1 MKLVIHGKNI
11 KITEAIREYLH
22 RKLKRAARN
31 FRNITGEINVYISM
45 AQNPRVTAKHS
56 AEVNIF
62 LTNGSVLRAEEI
74 SENLYVSIDL
84 VADKI
89 TRNLRKYKERRQRK
103 ITHAR
108 SINELI
114 SMGNSIGDLI
124 GKRIPELPS

>member
-22 RKLKRAARN
+22 RKLKKAVRN
-31 FRNITGEINVYISM
+31 FQNITGEINVYISM

-56 AEVNIF
+56 AEVNI
-62 LTNGSVLRAEEI
+62 LANGSVIRAEEI
-74 SENLYVSIDL
+74 SENLYVSINL

-89 TRNLRKYKERRQRK
+89 TRKLRKYKERRQRK

-114 SMGNSIGDLI
+114 PMGNTIGDLI
-124 GKRIPELPS
+124 GQRIPELHS